1 MQAKLQFLNL
11 SILIKLRFM
20 NKQNQYLCLILV
32 LLLLIPVAAKAEIYL
47 TPEQFTQGAFAGSTE
62 KSDTL
67 WLTKQVASHA
77 EQILGH
83 APKQLRLKFW
93 KNGLQTAWVLDEIGK
108 EEPITAGFIVE
119 SGKIVQASILA
130 YRESRGGEVRHANF
144 LKQYQGVS
152 LLPDHFLNKNIDG
165 ISGATLS
172 VRAMGRMAR
181 LALYYDQISRA
192 ESTKPELEKTQ

>member
-1 MQAKLQFLNL
+1 MRFFFKKHLQWIGLGLLLVLASPFSLKAETYLTSQQFVDGAFGTNAAKL
-11 SILIKLRFM
+11 
-20 NKQNQYLCLILV
+20 
-32 LLLLIPVAAKAEIYL
+32 E
-47 TPEQFTQGAFAGSTE
+47 
-62 KSDTL
+62 TL
-67 WLTKQVASHA
+67 WMTKEVVKQADK
-77 EQILGH
+77 ILGH
-83 APKQLRLKFW
+83 APKQLRQRYW
-93 KNGLQTAWVLDEIGK
+93 KHGLQTAWILDEIGK

-152 LLPDHFLNKNIDG
+152 LLPDNFLNKNIDG

-192 ESTKPELEKTQ
+192 ESTTPETVKP

>member
-1 MQAKLQFLNL
+1 MRFFFKKHLQCIGLVLILASPFSLQAETYFTPQQFVDGAFGVNSAKL
-11 SILIKLRFM
+11 
-20 NKQNQYLCLILV
+20 
-32 LLLLIPVAAKAEIYL
+32 E
-47 TPEQFTQGAFAGSTE
+47 
-62 KSDTL
+62 TL
-67 WLTKQVASHA
+67 WMTKGVAQQA
-77 EQILGH
+77 DKILGH
-83 APKQLRLKFW
+83 APKQLRQRYW
-93 KNGLQTAWVLDEIGK
+93 KHGLQTAWILDEIGK

-144 LKQYQGVS
+144 LKQYQNVG
-152 LLPDHFLNKNIDG
+152 LLPDNFLNKNIDG

-192 ESTKPELEKTQ
+192 ESSPPEPAKTQ

>member
-1 MQAKLQFLNL
+1 MRIFFKKYLQWIGLALILASSFSLKAETYLTSQQFVDGAFGVNSAKL
-11 SILIKLRFM
+11 
-20 NKQNQYLCLILV
+20 
-32 LLLLIPVAAKAEIYL
+32 E
-47 TPEQFTQGAFAGSTE
+47 
-62 KSDTL
+62 TL
-67 WLTKQVASHA
+67 WMTKEVAQQA
-77 EQILGH
+77 DKILGH
-83 APKQLRLKFW
+83 APKQLRQRYW
-93 KNGLQTAWVLDEIGK
+93 KHGLQTAWILDEIGK

-130 YRESRGGEVRHANF
+130 YHESRGGEVRHVNF

-181 LALYYDQISRA
+181 LALYYDQISRI
-192 ESTKPELEKTQ
+192 ESNRTESNQTETTKQH